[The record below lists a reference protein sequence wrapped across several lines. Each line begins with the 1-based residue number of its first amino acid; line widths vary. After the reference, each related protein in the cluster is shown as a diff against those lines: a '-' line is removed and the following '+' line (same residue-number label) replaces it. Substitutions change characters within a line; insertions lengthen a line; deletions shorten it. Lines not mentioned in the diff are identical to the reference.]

1 MHIKGKQLENTYIF
15 ENGTVYFYNDLII
28 GEIKEGAHVSA
39 KTLLSFFDFF
49 NENYKI
55 PFGYISHRKNSYT
68 IDPQFY
74 KMLPKN
80 NLLKGIAIVSNDKFS
95 SLNAHVEKKFF
106 NGHFELFT
114 TIDVAVNWL
123 DKIIPL
129 ENKEVAVTT

>member
-1 MHIKGKQLENTYIF
+1 
-15 ENGTVYFYNDLII
+15 
-28 GEIKEGAHVSA
+28 
-39 KTLLSFFDFF
+39 
-49 NENYKI
+49 
-55 PFGYISHRKNSYT
+55 
-68 IDPQFY
+68 
-74 KMLPKN
+74 MLPKN
-80 NLLKGIAIVSNDKFS
+80 NLLKGIAIVSNDKFT